1 MGQNLVIVESPAK
14 AKTIS
19 KYLGK
24 NYTVE
29 ASMGHVRDLPKSKL
43 GVDIE
48 DNFTPKYI
56 TIRGKG
62 ELIAKLKKAA
72 KKADKIYLATDPDR
86 EGEAISWHLANIL
99 KISEDETCRI
109 VFNEITKGAVKE
121 SIKGARKINLNL
133 VDAQQA
139 RRVLDRL
146 VGYEI
151 SPILWK
157 NVKWGLSAGRVQSAA
172 LKLICDKEEEI
183 KAFEPKEYWTVDC
196 VLKKERKKLT
206 IKLKKKKNK
215 KIEISNE
222 NEANK
227 VISDLKENEYRVEK
241 VKKGSRL
248 KNPLPPFTT
257 STLQQEAAK
266 KLNFITKRTMS
277 IAQALYEGVD
287 VKGFGTVGLI
297 TYMRTDSVRISEEA
311 QGRAIEFIK
320 ESYGEEYIPEKLRV
334 YKGKKNIQD
343 AHEAIRPSHIEITP
357 EIAKANLTPEQ
368 YKLYSLI
375 WKRFIASQMASCALN
390 TNSIDIANGKYTF
403 KASGST
409 IKFDG
414 FMKVYDYTTE
424 DDENDVLLPSLEE
437 GEVLEPSSVEG
448 KQHFT
453 QPPARYTEASFV
465 KLLEEKGIGRPS
477 TYVPTI
483 STLLSREYVI
493 REKKNLIPTELG
505 FIVNNIM
512 SDYFKQI
519 VDVDFTA
526 GMERKLD
533 NIEEGNE
540 EWKKVVGEFFEPLQV
555 AIEKAEKEISK
566 VVIEDKVS
574 DVPCDKCGRMM
585 VIKKGRYGTFL
596 ACPGY
601 PECKNAKPIVEELDV
616 PCPKCGGKI
625 LAKRSKKGKKFFGC
639 SNYPN
644 CDFVS
649 WNEPIKEPCPKC
661 GSYMTMKFSKT
672 KGNYAVCSNGECGNT
687 MPLEN
692 DKLENDKKEE

>member
-48 DNFTPKYI
+48 ENFTPKYI

-62 ELIAKLKKAA
+62 ELINKLKKAA
-72 KKADKIYLATDPDR
+72 KKADKVYLATDPDR

-121 SIKGARKINLNL
+121 SIKEARKINLNL

-196 VLKKERKKLT
+196 VLKKGRKKFP
-206 IKLKKKKNK
+206 IKLTKHNNK
-215 KIEISNE
+215 KIEINNE
-222 NEANK
+222 EEANK
-227 VISDLKENEYRVEK
+227 IINDLSQNDYRVEK
-241 VKKGSRL
+241 VKKGSRA

-257 STLQQEAAK
+257 STLQQEASK

-311 QGRAIEFIK
+311 QGKAIDFIK
-320 ESYGEEYIPEKLRV
+320 QSYGEEYIPKELRV

-357 EIAKANLTPEQ
+357 EVAKASLTPEQ
-368 YKLYSLI
+368 YKLYTLI
-375 WKRFIASQMASCALN
+375 WKRFIASQMSSCELS
-390 TNSIDIANGKYTF
+390 TNSIDIVNGNYTF

-414 FMKVYDYTTE
+414 FMKVYDYKTE
-424 DDENDVLLPSLEE
+424 EEDNDVLLPELEE
-437 GEVLEPSSVEG
+437 GEVLELASIEG

-483 STLLSREYVI
+483 STLLSREYVV

-512 SDYFKQI
+512 CDYFKQI

-533 NIEEGNE
+533 YIEEGSE
-540 EWKKVVGEFFEPLQV
+540 EWKSVVGEFFAPLQQ

-625 LAKRSKKGKKFFGC
+625 LVKRSKKGKKFFGC
-639 SNYPN
+639 SNYPE

-649 WNEPIKEPCPKC
+649 WNEPIKEACSKC
-661 GSYMTMKFSKT
+661 GSYMTIKYSKT
-672 KGNYAVCSNGECGNT
+672 KGKQAVCSNTECGNVIQ
-687 MPLEN
+687 LE
-692 DKLENDKKEE
+692 EDKKEE